1 MEDDPRS
8 IDQVDLLHQHERRM
22 LRGAAGFTAL
32 SLLGVGRMC
41 YEAVENS
48 GFNASSVAEAAVAAV
63 GAGFVAL
70 RLHQADAYHLEAQQ
84 LEAQ

>member
-1 MEDDPRS
+1 MEDDPQF
-8 IDQVDLLHQHERRM
+8 IDQNHVLHQQERRM
-22 LRGAAGFTAL
+22 LRSAAGFTAL
-32 SLLGVGRMC
+32 TLLGVGRLC
-41 YEAVENS
+41 YEAIENS
-48 GFNASSVAEAAVAAV
+48 GFNASSVTEAAVAAV